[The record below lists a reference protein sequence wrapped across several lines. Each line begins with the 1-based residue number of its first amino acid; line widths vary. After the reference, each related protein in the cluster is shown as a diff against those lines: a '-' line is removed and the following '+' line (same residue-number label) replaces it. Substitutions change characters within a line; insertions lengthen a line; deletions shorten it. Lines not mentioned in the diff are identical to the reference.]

1 MWKDY
6 SSGFIKNNKA
16 SSLSIMAAAL
26 IVTLFLSFLCTLF
39 YNFWMDETAR
49 IILEDGDWDG
59 RITGEISELQLSTI
73 KSFANV
79 EKAVINNALSGAKG
93 TVVDI
98 YFYNRKVVYQDMPL
112 IAERLGLEE
121 NEVSYNTLLLSQYL
135 IHDPNAK
142 QPPMLLSLYLVVLV
156 LVSFSLILIIC
167 NSFAVSMNARI
178 HQFGIFS
185 SIGATPG
192 QIRFCLMQEAA
203 VLSLVPI
210 LAGWLLGIALSF
222 GVIKATNLLASQLPQ
237 RDNMLLQFYYHP
249 AIFAV
254 TILASLFTVLFSA
267 WLPAIKLSRMTPLEA
282 IRNGGRL
289 QLKKKKKSRLLA
301 LLFGM
306 EGELAGNALKAQKK
320 ALRTSTL
327 SLTLSFFG
335 FSIMM
340 SFFSLSTLST
350 QYTYFEKYQNVW
362 DIMVTLKDTKIEDF
376 RLTEKLREIRGIQ
389 DCVVYQKA
397 MAKVRI
403 PDSWQSDELAALG
416 GPAALDGPAAMDG
429 PAAPDGP
436 AASGAPDSDAAKED
450 GGWLAEAPIV
460 ILDDDSFTAYCEEIG
475 ITPRLDGTIILN
487 QIWDSLHSNFR
498 HRIYVPYVKEE
509 QAAVALLNA
518 QPVGG
523 QTEGG
528 QAEIPVL
535 AYTQT
540 VPVLKEEYDD
550 YALVQFMPLSLWEKT
565 AGQLGGAEEDSYVRI
580 LSENRTDP
588 AGMTALEQE
597 VSRLIS
603 PDYDIVSENR
613 IQDKITNDLMIQG
626 YQLIL
631 GGLCV
636 MLALIG
642 IANIFSYTL
651 GFLHQRKREFAQ
663 YMSIGLTPG
672 GIRKMFCIEAMVIAL
687 RPLLITLPLTAAFII
702 FAVRASYLNLSEFL
716 PVAPVAP
723 IAVFSLAILVFV
735 ALAYYIGGKKI
746 LRCTMAEALRDDT
759 LA

>member
-26 IVTLFLSFLCTLF
+26 IATLFLSFLCTLF

-79 EKAVINNALSGAKG
+79 EKAVINNALSGANG

-98 YFYNRKVVYQDMPL
+98 YFYNRRVAYQDMPL

-121 NEVSYNTLLLSQYL
+121 NAVSYNTLLLSQYL

-156 LVSFSLILIIC
+156 LVSFSLILIIH

-282 IRNGGRL
+282 IRNAGGL

-340 SFFSLSTLST
+340 NFFSLSTLST
-350 QYTYFEKYQNVW
+350 QYTYFERYQNVW
-362 DIMVTLKDTKIEDF
+362 DIMVTLKDTKMEDF
-376 RLTEKLREIRGIQ
+376 KLTEKLREIRGIQ

-416 GPAALDGPAAMDG
+416 GPAVLAGQ
-429 PAAPDGP
+429 
-436 AASGAPDSDAAKED
+436 AASGATDAAAAKEA
-450 GGWLAEAPIV
+450 GAWLAEAPIV
-460 ILDDDSFTAYCEEIG
+460 ILDDDAFRAYCKEIG

-498 HRIYVPYVKEE
+498 HRIYVPYVKEA
-509 QAAVALLNA
+509 QDTVTLLNA
-518 QPVGG
+518 KQ
-523 QTEGG
+523 ESG

-540 VPVLKEEYDD
+540 VPVLKEEYDN
-550 YALVQFMPLSLWEKT
+550 YTLVQFMPLSLWEKT
-565 AGQLGGAEEDSYVRI
+565 AEHLDGAEEDTYIRI

-588 AGMTALEQE
+588 AGMAALEQE

-603 PDYDIVSENR
+603 PDYDMVSENR

-636 MLALIG
+636 MLAFIG
-642 IANIFSYTL
+642 IANVFSYTL

-663 YMSIGLTPG
+663 YMSVGLTPG
-672 GIRKMFCIEAMVIAL
+672 GIRKMFCIEALVIAL
-687 RPLLITLPLTAAFII
+687 RPLIITLPLTAAFIV

-723 IAVFSLAILVFV
+723 IAVFSLAILGFV

-746 LRCTMAEALRDDT
+746 LRCSMAEALRDDT